1 MEASMAEKEKVC
13 EVLDYAKDWDQW
25 RATLKEAIGKGR
37 AAGLSDETIQKL
49 SVKVGD
55 FLVKRVCAETKEEEL
70 LREMW
75 QVAEKD
81 ERKTLARLIFKM
93 VS

>member
-1 MEASMAEKEKVC
+1 MDATMADKDKVC
-13 EVLDYAKDWDQW
+13 GILDYAKDWDQW
-25 RATLKEAIGKGR
+25 RATLKEAVAKGR
-37 AAGLSDETIQKL
+37 AAGLSDEMIQAL
-49 SVKVGD
+49 SVKIGD
-55 FLVKRVCAETKEEEL
+55 FLVKKVCAETKEEEL

-81 ERKTLARLIFKM
+81 ERKTLARLMFKL